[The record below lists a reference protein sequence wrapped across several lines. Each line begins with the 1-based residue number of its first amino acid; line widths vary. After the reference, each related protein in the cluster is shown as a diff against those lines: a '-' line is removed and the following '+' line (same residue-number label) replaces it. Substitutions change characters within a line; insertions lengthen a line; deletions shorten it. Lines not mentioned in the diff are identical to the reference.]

1 MASCPMVN
9 MKSTQNPAGVSSQ
22 GNKKEETEMSRLSD
36 NDLEG
41 VSGGVLF
48 NASKI
53 SGSDPGKPW
62 EVLDNNNGNVL
73 NRFTNRAEAEKW
85 TRDTYG
91 NAGGNTMEV
100 NWDQVQAM
108 RRR

>member
-1 MASCPMVN
+1 MVSCPVGN
-9 MKSTQNPAGVSSQ
+9 IKNTQNPCRDTLQ
-22 GNKKEETEMSRLSD
+22 GNEKEETKMGRLSD
-36 NDLEG
+36 DDLEG

-53 SGSDPGKPW
+53 SGADPGKPW

-73 NRFTNRAEAEKW
+73 NRFTNRADAEKW

>member
-1 MASCPMVN
+1 MASCPVGN
-9 MKSTQNPAGVSSQ
+9 IKSTQPPAGYPRR
-22 GNKKEETEMSRLSD
+22 GMNKEETEMGRLSD
-36 NDLEG
+36 DDLEG

-73 NRFTNRAEAEKW
+73 NRFTNRADAEKW